1 MTTKESVSVHRMQRF
16 CEGGVEVGWGRGY
29 FPAGRPGSK
38 IPTPLGILS
47 EKILNFLGAVCARM
61 CARECVA
68 VGERETQNR
77 NSAALI
83 GMWVDAGGGRLHM

>member
-29 FPAGRPGSK
+29 FPAGRPRSK

-61 CARECVA
+61 C
-68 VGERETQNR
+68 
-77 NSAALI
+77 
-83 GMWVDAGGGRLHM
+83 GGGRERERHKIRIPQP

>member
-1 MTTKESVSVHRMQRF
+1 MYIACNAFVR
-16 CEGGVEVGWGRGY
+16 GGWRWGGGGAT
-29 FPAGRPGSK
+29 FLQGALSQK
-38 IPTPLGILS
+38 FQLPLGILG

-61 CARECVA
+61 CGGGR
-68 VGERETQNR
+68 ERENR